1 MKVNLEKSSTTE
13 KDFDFLKA
21 LNEFYDNSIGT
32 NTDKIANF
40 TKYIRTQDLRNFLGR
55 YEILKKTI
63 NIAGSIIECGVL
75 HGGGLMAFAQLSS
88 LLEPR
93 NHTRKIFGF
102 DTFAGFPS
110 VSEGDKASIS
120 EFAKEGGLAVDS
132 YEDLKKSIALFE
144 SNKFI
149 SHIPQVELVKGDAT
163 KTIPKFVDENPHLVV
178 SILYLDFDIYEPTK
192 VALENFVP
200 RMPKGSIIV
209 FDELNA
215 KYWPG
220 ETKAVLDIIGIN
232 KFRMERFDFDAY
244 RSYAVVE

>member
-1 MKVNLEKSSTTE
+1 MKVNMESSTTTNQ
-13 KDFDFLKA
+13 DYDMLKA
-21 LNEFYDNSIGT
+21 LEEYYVNSIGT
-32 NTDKIANF
+32 NTDRIANF

-55 YEILKKTI
+55 YELFKKI
-63 NIAGSIIECGVL
+63 IDVPGSIIECGVL
-75 HGGGLMAFAQLSS
+75 HGGGLMAFAQISA

-120 EFAKEGGLAVDS
+120 EFAKKGGLAVDS

-144 SNKFI
+144 SNKLINHI
-149 SHIPQVELVKGDAT
+149 SQVELIKGDGSV
-163 KTIPKFVDENPHLVV
+163 TIPKFVEANPQLVV
-178 SILYLDFDIYEPTK
+178 SLLYLDFDLYEPTK
-192 VALENFVP
+192 IALKNFIP

-215 KYWPG
+215 KFWPG
-220 ETKAVLDIIGIN
+220 ETKALLDEIGIS
-232 KFRMERFDFDAY
+232 KFRIQRFNFDAY
-244 RSYAVVE
+244 RAYSIIE